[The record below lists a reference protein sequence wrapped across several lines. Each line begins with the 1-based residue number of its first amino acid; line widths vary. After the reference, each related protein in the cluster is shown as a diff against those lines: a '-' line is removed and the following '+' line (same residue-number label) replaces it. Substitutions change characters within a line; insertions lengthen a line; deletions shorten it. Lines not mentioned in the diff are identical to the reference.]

1 MVCGSLL
8 LAACGDPAWRAPAGA
23 KGTAQLTPAVQAAV
37 LASLADLKPNARA
50 KITLIQ
56 PLPALPDWARPL
68 LGQPLRGPFPTDGG
82 KRCLGN
88 VDAVRVRYL
97 GEPNGVMIVGWAW
110 DTVARAAPAHVILV
124 DDSLLIR
131 GAGVTGSER
140 PGVPKARK
148 EVRSAN
154 VGWEAVVPR
163 QVGPLDAFGVLAD
176 GKTVCRLGHIDL

>member
-1 MVCGSLL
+1 MLAGALL
-8 LAACGDPAWRAPAGA
+8 CACDDPAWRDPATA

-37 LASLADLKPNARA
+37 LAGLADLKPNARA

-56 PLPALPDWARPL
+56 PLPALPDWSRPL
-68 LGQPLRGPFPTDGG
+68 LGQPLRGPFPNKGG

-97 GEPNGVMIVGWAW
+97 GEPGGVMIVGWAW
-110 DTVARAAPAHVILV
+110 DTLDKAPPARVILV

-131 GAGVTGSER
+131 GAGVTGSAR
-140 PGVPKARK
+140 PGVPKALP
-148 EVRSAN
+148 EVTTDK
-154 VGWEAVVPR
+154 VGWEALVPR
-163 QVGPLDAFGVLAD
+163 QVGPLDAFGVMAD